1 MGKTDEQKLAET
13 IAEAKELVTTLR
25 GIQKDLRAE
34 AKAIEQ
40 GMLNKSVDSRIE
52 EAINKGLNEM
62 YAELEKLRLR
72 NFRSVEAEL
81 NESFKLLRAAAFGK
95 GRTADDYVRIMGI
108 VKAAADVF
116 DLQAPLSETQAK
128 ASLIINRMIQGAPP
142 VKIIPGSPGLCADCS
157 TADSVGSCCADKADQ
172 EV

>member
-1 MGKTDEQKLAET
+1 MGKSDEQKLAEL
-13 IAEAKELVTTLR
+13 IAEGKELVTTLR

-62 YAELEKLRLR
+62 YVELEKLRLR

-95 GRTADDYVRIMGI
+95 GRGADDYVRIMGI
-108 VKAAADVF
+108 IKAAAIAF
-116 DLQAPLSETQAK
+116 DRHEPLSETEEK
-128 ASLIINRMIQGAPP
+128 ASFLINRMIQGAPKVVIVP
-142 VKIIPGSPGLCADCS
+142 ASGLCADCA

>member
-13 IAEAKELVTTLR
+13 VAEAKELVTTLR

-34 AKAIEQ
+34 VKAIEQ

-62 YAELEKLRLR
+62 YVELERLRLR

-81 NESFKLLRAAAFGK
+81 NESFKLLRDAAFGK
-95 GRTADDYVRIMGI
+95 GRTAEEYVRIMSI
-108 VKAAADVF
+108 IKTAAAAF
-116 DLQAPLSETQAK
+116 DRFEPLSETEAK
-128 ASLIINRMIQGAPP
+128 ASVLINRMIQGPP
-142 VKIIPGSPGLCADCS
+142 KVLIIPGSPGLCADCA